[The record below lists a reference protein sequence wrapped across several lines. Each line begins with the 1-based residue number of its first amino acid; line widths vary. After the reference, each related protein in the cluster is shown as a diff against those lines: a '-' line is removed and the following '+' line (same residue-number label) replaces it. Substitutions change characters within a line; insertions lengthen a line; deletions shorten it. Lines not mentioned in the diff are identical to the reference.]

1 MPLTPT
7 PGVNGHV
14 VGSPALQRSRSMLSL
29 APAARTF
36 GTYWLTASPGSF
48 CLLCEK
54 YRSSLP
60 TVTSVSTVA
69 AVATRGTRVRPS
81 ERATAVRADLLMATS
96 DPEWSPRSPTLGV
109 PFGNA
114 TPARAAP
121 LREAPDKLVWVHRT
135 IRGDGG

>member
-14 VGSPALQRSRSMLSL
+14 LGSPALQRSMSMLSL
-29 APAARTF
+29 APAARTL
-36 GTYWLTASPGSF
+36 GLNWLTASPGSF

-69 AVATRGTRVRPS
+69 ADATTGTRVRPS

-96 DPEWSPRSPTLGV
+96 DPERTPLSPTLGI
-109 PFGNA
+109 PFG
-114 TPARAAP
+114 TLRLQRRAP
-121 LREAPDKLVWVHRT
+121 LWM
-135 IRGDGG
+135 G